1 MSLIVTAVIAFAFT
15 DGIWR
20 WVVIAAGLTWEAIEI
35 ALFLRWRGVKARMG
49 HETLVGSVGKAITDC
64 HPTGQARIRGQIWKV
79 TCAEGV
85 DAGAEVRV
93 TATDGLHLTVEPFTR
108 PVS

>member
-1 MSLIVTAVIAFAFT
+1 MSLIVTAVIAFALT
-15 DGIWR
+15 EGVWR
-20 WVVIAAGLTWEAIEI
+20 WVVIGVGLAWEAIEI

-49 HETLVGSVGKAITDC
+49 HETLVGTVGKTITDC
-64 HPTGQARIRGQIWKV
+64 RPSGQAQIRGQIWRV

-93 TATDGLHLTVEPFTR
+93 TETDGLHLIVEPFLR
-108 PVS
+108 